1 MTAMQEAEAIDT
13 EIAAGLLNRMAAGSE
28 AALREFYQA
37 FHGRVYAFALRR
49 LRNPADAADVLNEV
63 MLEAWR
69 SAARFE
75 GRSQVLT
82 WVLGIA
88 HHKII
93 DNLRRQKSHLLDE
106 LDPEIA
112 DDDSPTAFDAL
123 AGSQDAAQVRR
134 CLEGLSDAHR
144 LIVHLA
150 FFEDM
155 AYEEIAKV
163 ADCPLGTVKTRMFH
177 ARRLLKRCLAAL
189 NPRVVPADPE
199 VSPQISHE

>member
-1 MTAMQEAEAIDT
+1 MQEAEAIDT
-13 EIAAGLLNRMAAGSE
+13 EIAAGLFSRMATGSE

-37 FHGRVYAFALRR
+37 FHGRVYAFALKR

-106 LDPEIA
+106 LDPEMA
-112 DDDSPTAFDAL
+112 DDAEPTAFEAL
-123 AGSQDAAQVRR
+123 AGAQDAAQLRR

-150 FFEDM
+150 FFEDL
-155 AYEEIAKV
+155 AYEEIAKI
-163 ADCPLGTVKTRMFH
+163 ADCPVGTVKTRMFH
-177 ARRLLKRCLAAL
+177 ARRLLKHCLSAL
-189 NPRVVPADPE
+189 NRHTVSADPE
-199 VSPQISHE
+199 GSVPLA